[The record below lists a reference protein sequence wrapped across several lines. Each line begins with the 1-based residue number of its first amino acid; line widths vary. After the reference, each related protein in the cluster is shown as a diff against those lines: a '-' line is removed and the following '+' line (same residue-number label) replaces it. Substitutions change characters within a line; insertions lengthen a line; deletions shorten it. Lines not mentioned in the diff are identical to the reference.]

1 MGMRLITRSDF
12 DGSVCAALFLELGL
26 VDEIFYVHPNDLQEN
41 QIAVG
46 GRDIL
51 ANVPYV
57 AGCAMWFDH
66 HSSECERLSLQGAAA
81 GLSADAPSAAQVVFD
96 YFRGRPPHGGRL
108 ERFAPL
114 VATAGVVDSGRFSR
128 QDVLDPQ
135 GYVMLAFISD
145 PRTGLGRNRS
155 FRISNLELMKRLPQ
169 LLRCMRVDEILA
181 QPDFRERADFYCA
194 ENARYRRLL
203 ARHSRAEGD
212 AILIDLRGVERMPVG
227 NRFLEYV
234 IYPEQNISIRVADG
248 LRRQSAMI
256 SVGHSIF
263 TRSSRV
269 DVGALMLRYGGGGHA
284 RVGACQVGY
293 AEVDRVVDEILQVVR
308 SAADGAAAMP
318 LRESP
323 LPA

>member
-1 MGMRLITRSDF
+1 MRLITRSDF
-12 DGSVCAALFLELGL
+12 DGSVCAALLLELGI
-26 VDEIFYVHPNDLQEN
+26 VDAIHYAHPNDLQEN
-41 QIAVG
+41 KIPVG

-66 HSSECERLSLQGAAA
+66 HSSERERLRLQGGFA

-96 YFRGRPPHGGRL
+96 YFCDRPPHGGRL
-108 ERFAPL
+108 SRYAPL
-114 VATAGVVDSGRFSR
+114 VAMAGVVDSGRFSR

-145 PRTGLGRNRS
+145 PRTGLGRKRS

-169 LLRCMRVDEILA
+169 LLRCMSVDEILA
-181 QPDFRERADFYCA
+181 LPDFRERADFYRA
-194 ENARYRRLL
+194 ENAPYRRLL
-203 ARHSRAEGD
+203 LQHSRAEGD
-212 AILIDLRGVERMPVG
+212 ALLIDLRGVEEMPVG

-248 LRRQSAMI
+248 LKRRFAMI
-256 SVGHSIF
+256 SVGHNILN
-263 TRSSRV
+263 RSSRV

-284 RVGACQVGY
+284 RVGACQVAY
-293 AEVDRVVDEILQVVR
+293 ADVERVVAEMLQAVR
-308 SAADGAAAMP
+308 SAADSAAAMP
-318 LRESP
+318 RRESIRW
-323 LPA
+323 A

>member
-1 MGMRLITRSDF
+1 MRLITRADF
-12 DGSVCAALFLELGL
+12 DGSVCAALLLEVGL
-26 VDEIFYVHPNDLQEN
+26 VEEILYAHPNDLQEN
-41 QIAVG
+41 RIPVG
-46 GRDIL
+46 AGDIL

-66 HSSECERLSLQGAAA
+66 HSSERERLSLQGGFA

-96 YFRGRPPHGGRL
+96 YFRDRPPHGGRL
-108 ERFAPL
+108 ARHAPL
-114 VATAGVVDSGRFSR
+114 VAMAGVVDSGRFSR

-145 PRTGLGRNRS
+145 PRTGLGRRRS

-169 LLRCMRVDEILA
+169 LLRTRSVDEILA
-181 QPDFRERADFYCA
+181 LPDFRERADFYAA

-203 ARHSRAEGD
+203 LERSRAEGD
-212 AILIDLRGVERMPVG
+212 ALLIDLRGVEEMPVG

-234 IYPEQNISIRVADG
+234 IFPEQNISIRVADG
-248 LRRQSAMI
+248 RMRRCAMI
-256 SVGHSIF
+256 SVGHNIF
-263 TRSSRV
+263 NRSCRL

-293 AEVDRVVDEILQVVR
+293 ADVGRVVAELLQAVR
-308 SAADGAAAMP
+308 SAADRAAAP
-318 LRESP
+318 PPRE
-323 LPA
+323 AIRRA